1 MSKGGETSVRW
12 RRSEKLP
19 KWFRTAKRLSRTE
32 DKALKFENLRIAKQH
47 SHRYKGLKTFKVKSW
62 KEPEPLVDVFREK
75 DKIVVVAELKGFK
88 KENIKIQAKKQQLT
102 LAARAQGR
110 RYYKSLNLPE
120 AVIPEAVRITYKN
133 GVLEIQ
139 LKKALEEK
147 PLNKVA
153 G

>member
-1 MSKGGETSVRW
+1 VLKGGKTSVRW
-12 RRSEKLP
+12 RKSEKRP
-19 KWFRTAKRLSRTE
+19 KWFRTAKRLGRTE
-32 DKALKFENLRIAKQH
+32 DKFFRFENLRVKGR
-47 SHRYKGLKTFKVKSW
+47 SPPKYKKSLKVKNW

-75 DKIVVVAELKGFK
+75 DRIVVVAELKGFK
-88 KENIKIQAKKQQLT
+88 MENIKVQAEKQRLT
-102 LAARAQGR
+102 LVAKAQGR
-110 RYYKSLNLPE
+110 RYYKSLNLPD
-120 AVIPEAVRITYKN
+120 AVIPEATRITYKN

>member
-1 MSKGGETSVRW
+1 MRW
-12 RRSEKLP
+12 RRSEKRP
-19 KWFRTAKRLSRTE
+19 KWLRNAKKFSRIE
-32 DKALKFENLRIAKQH
+32 DKVFRFENFRAPKQY
-47 SHRYKGLKTFKVKSW
+47 SHKGLKTFKVKSW

-88 KENIKIQAKKQQLT
+88 RENIKVQAEKQRLT
-102 LAARAQGR
+102 LTAKTQGR

-120 AVIPEAVRITYKN
+120 AVIPEAARITYKN

-147 PLNKVA
+147 PLDKVA

>member
-1 MSKGGETSVRW
+1 VLRGGETSVRW
-12 RRSEKLP
+12 RRSEKRP
-19 KWFRTAKRLSRTE
+19 KWFKTSKRLGRAE
-32 DKALKFENLRIAKQH
+32 DKTFRFEDLRFSRQH
-47 SHRYKGLKTFKVKSW
+47 PHKYKSLKTFKVKSW

-88 KENIKIQAKKQQLT
+88 RENIKVQAEKQRLT
-102 LAARAQGR
+102 LIAKAQGR
-110 RYYKSLNLPE
+110 RYYKSLNLPD
-120 AVIPEAVRITYKN
+120 AVIPEAARITYKN

>member
-1 MSKGGETSVRW
+1 MRW
-12 RRSEKLP
+12 RKSEKRP
-19 KWFRTAKRLSRTE
+19 KWFRTAKRLGRTE
-32 DKALKFENLRIAKQH
+32 DKFFRFENLRVKGRSPH
-47 SHRYKGLKTFKVKSW
+47 KYKSLKSLKVKNW

-75 DKIVVVAELKGFK
+75 DRIVVVAELKGFK
-88 KENIKIQAKKQQLT
+88 MENIKVQAEKQRLT
-102 LAARAQGR
+102 LVAKAQGR
-110 RYYKSLNLPE
+110 RYYKSLNLPD
-120 AVIPEAVRITYKN
+120 AVIPEATRITYKN

>member
-1 MSKGGETSVRW
+1 M
-12 RRSEKLP
+12 
-19 KWFRTAKRLSRTE
+19 
-32 DKALKFENLRIAKQH
+32 FENLRVKGRNPH
-47 SHRYKGLKTFKVKSW
+47 KYKGLKSFKVKNW

-75 DKIVVVAELKGFK
+75 DRIVVVAELKGFK
-88 KENIKIQAKKQQLT
+88 RENIKVQAEKQRLT
-102 LAARAQGR
+102 LMAKAQGR
-110 RYYKSLNLPE
+110 RYYKSLNLPD
-120 AVIPEAVRITYKN
+120 AVIPEAARITYKN